1 MKPEDHLIDELLKQ
15 QAEKDQP
22 VEIPESLKKALAE
35 EESQKSRSYMWPILL
50 SSAAVATVALYV
62 VSQPIVR
69 KSNILAVNESEQMIA
84 PEQEM
89 RAPLEKLAR
98 GKEAKKPTAPSS
110 RRMRVLAAE
119 ALSDVSAPVPDES
132 VSRPNISVPTPEG
145 LDFGAG
151 EDFGNGLGD
160 EVVAKL
166 SAEQLA
172 AISISE
178 SEVSVDAFVSQAN
191 SPSVTRRQNK
201 LSPKIQ
207 TLTERRRIDIPRGAK
222 PLDLRRG
229 NQYGTLVDPKWATPL
244 EAPLSTFSVDVD
256 TASYTNFRRSVTD
269 GQGIHPD
276 SVRIEEMINY
286 FSYDYAQPKGDA
298 AFGFD
303 TQLATCPWEKDHLLA
318 RVAIQGKDVDAAERP
333 GSNLVFLL
341 DVSGSMNDSRKL
353 PLLQRS
359 MILLLEQLDERD
371 SVSIVVYAGRDAVV
385 LEPTR
390 LTAEG
395 RLAAIKAMETLQ
407 SGGGTNGGA
416 GIKRAYELATK
427 NFVKGG
433 VNRVLLATDGDF
445 NVGTTS
451 DQALVDLVKEK
462 SSAGIYLSVLGL
474 GSGNLNDRMLESIS
488 NDGNGNYFF
497 IDSDREARNVF
508 FKKLTGTLVTI
519 AKDVKIQI
527 EFNPGKVQ
535 AYRLLGYANRQLKA
549 EDFNNDKVDAGDIGA
564 GHTVTAF
571 YEIVPVGVE
580 SSIRPKV
587 DQLKYQIE
595 NTPKRK
601 VAASND
607 WFTLKLRHKAPDGDK
622 SILTTQF
629 VVDDPVALTQAG
641 RDFQFA
647 TSVLMTGMKLRGMDV
662 AKSMSW
668 EKIQQSAEAVS
679 GDDEARVEFV
689 ELIKKLK

>member
-1 MKPEDHLIDELLKQ
+1 MTKHPINNTTDMTMKPEDHLVDELLKQ
-15 QAEKDQP
+15 QAQKDQP
-22 VEIPESLKKALAE
+22 VDIPESLKKALAE
-35 EESQKSRSYMWPILL
+35 EEEKTSRSYTWPVLL
-50 SSAAVATVALYV
+50 SSAAVATVAAYV
-62 VSQPIVR
+62 AFQKPTEDTILAMNEKQQPLDSAVTSRERSFAQEAKNKNVQRKPSAPNPSQANVIAAAAISDIAVPDPSINIGDLSAEELATIAPKDFGDGQDFGRGLADAFVRPDQENPVTR
-69 KSNILAVNESEQMIA
+69 KSNLNFKGKKRQEAQMA
-84 PEQEM
+84 
-89 RAPLEKLAR
+89 
-98 GKEAKKPTAPSS
+98 
-110 RRMRVLAAE
+110 
-119 ALSDVSAPVPDES
+119 
-132 VSRPNISVPTPEG
+132 
-145 LDFGAG
+145 
-151 EDFGNGLGD
+151 
-160 EVVAKL
+160 
-166 SAEQLA
+166 
-172 AISISE
+172 
-178 SEVSVDAFVSQAN
+178 
-191 SPSVTRRQNK
+191 
-201 LSPKIQ
+201 
-207 TLTERRRIDIPRGAK
+207 TLTGRRRIDGLVGAK

-229 NQYGTLVDPKWATPL
+229 NQYGVLVDPSWMLPRET
-244 EAPLSTFSVDVD
+244 PLSTFSVDVD
-256 TASYTNFRRSVTD
+256 TASYTNFRRAVTD
-269 GQGIHPD
+269 GQPINPD

-286 FSYDYAQPKGDA
+286 FSYDYAQPEGDA

-303 TQLATCPWEKDHLLA
+303 TMLSTCPWEENHLLV
-318 RVAIQGKDVDAAERP
+318 RVAIQGKDVDAAARP

-385 LEPTR
+385 LDPTR

-395 RLAAIKAMETLQ
+395 RMKAIQAMENLQ

-416 GIKRAYELATK
+416 GIRKAYELAAQ

-451 DQALVDLVKEK
+451 DKALVDLVKEK

-527 EFNPGKVQ
+527 EFNPAKVQ
-535 AYRLLGYANRQLKA
+535 SYRLLGYANRQLKA

-571 YEIVPVGVE
+571 YEIVPVGVD
-580 SSIRPKV
+580 SPVLPKV
-587 DQLKYQIE
+587 DPLKYQTTDRTE
-595 NTPKRK
+595 KNVSDSK
-601 VAASND
+601 D

-622 SILTTQF
+622 SELTTES
-629 VVDDPVALTQAG
+629 VVNNPVAIDQTHP
-641 RDFQFA
+641 DFQFA
-647 TSVLMTGMKLRGMDV
+647 TSVLMAGMKLRNMEV
-662 AKSMSW
+662 AKDFTW
-668 EKIQQSAEAVS
+668 ESIQASAGKTANE
-679 GDDEARVEFV
+679 DEARIEFS
-689 ELIKKLK
+689 ELLKKLGK